1 MNRDHHEDRKGRD
14 RIPFKRARTEDQPKD
29 RIDNDNDECGGMPC
43 CLPDMGRPVI
53 FDGLDHATSYYKRK
67 HELKCRVGFSTN
79 RAFRSF
85 LGFFTCLFY

>member
-29 RIDNDNDECGGMPC
+29 RIDNNNDECCGMPC

-53 FDGLDHATSYYKRK
+53 FEGLDHATSYYKRN
-67 HELKCRVGFSTN
+67 HELKYRVGLFN
-79 RAFRSF
+79 QPRVPQVSF
-85 LGFFTCLFY
+85 GLQY